1 MRRLEGKFLGPMSIQ
16 EDTSFHGM
24 VDGDVTVAPGV
35 TLLVH
40 GKIAGNLDIGSG
52 ATVELRGFVS
62 GSSVNRGRLD
72 VYGVVRGHMRD
83 EEGGRDED
91 GRVSRRAF
99 RDARRGSTAR
109 PVCVELVTPK
119 HEALPGEGPAG
130 FSAATQETRTGRP

>member
-1 MRRLEGKFLGPMSIQ
+1 MSIQ

-83 EEGGRDED
+83 EEGGQTRMVESRGERSETRDED
-91 GRVSRRAF
+91 RQRDRSVS
-99 RDARRGSTAR
+99 S
-109 PVCVELVTPK
+109 L
-119 HEALPGEGPAG
+119 
-130 FSAATQETRTGRP
+130 